1 MTGEKL
7 YQKSWPYTW
16 CVKMEMEALVR
27 FQMYFPI
34 GTFRHFRHLNK
45 STYVDITHLKQCYQC
60 KLPKI
65 IAQLEIKTPPPP
77 PLPLVT

>member
-1 MTGEKL
+1 MKGEKL

-34 GTFRHFRHLNK
+34 GTFRHFTHFEQKHLRRYNA
-45 STYVDITHLKQCYQC
+45 LKTM
-60 KLPKI
+60 LSM
-65 IAQLEIKTPPPP
+65 
-77 PLPLVT
+77 